1 MIEHV
6 NVAIERKARQTGLSP
21 EPVMNPRNMR
31 LQNPAALA
39 GVFQAIEQ
47 PPDGG
52 FEFVVFRRRH
62 YSVIGNAFRERMG
75 LQYGLIA
82 PSSTQL
88 PVSPF
93 LGGQKEGMM
102 RRVSIF
108 SAIQTMGSGVA

>member
-1 MIEHV
+1 M
-6 NVAIERKARQTGLSP
+6 VASSSSSS
-21 EPVMNPRNMR
+21 
-31 LQNPAALA
+31 
-39 GVFQAIEQ
+39 GVGI
-47 PPDGG
+47 
-52 FEFVVFRRRH
+52 

-93 LGGQKEGMM
+93 LGGQVEEGMM

-108 SAIQTMGSGVA
+108 SAIQTMGSGEA